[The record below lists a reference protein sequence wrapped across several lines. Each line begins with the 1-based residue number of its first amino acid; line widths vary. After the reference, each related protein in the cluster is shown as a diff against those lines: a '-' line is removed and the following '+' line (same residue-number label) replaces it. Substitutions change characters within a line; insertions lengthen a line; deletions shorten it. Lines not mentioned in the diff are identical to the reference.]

1 MNLLIVS
8 VVRSG
13 SSRLLESI
21 STFYKQEGIF
31 EPTTPQYKKDFNPKK
46 DIVKIAIQTKSVD
59 AHIELINQ
67 FDNVIL
73 LDRKDILAQ
82 AESYLNL
89 WEVLGGNYN
98 SKYVSVKFSQEK
110 IDKTIDKFKKWKS
123 DLKEIS
129 EKINQPIIYLEDLLE
144 FKDIGD
150 IGYDKAFFK
159 PEHKLRQSKKR
170 KTRI

>member
-67 FDNVIL
+67 FDNYH
-73 LDRKDILAQ
+73 
-82 AESYLNL
+82 EPSN
-89 WEVLGGNYN
+89 
-98 SKYVSVKFSQEK
+98 
-110 IDKTIDKFKKWKS
+110 
-123 DLKEIS
+123 
-129 EKINQPIIYLEDLLE
+129 
-144 FKDIGD
+144 
-150 IGYDKAFFK
+150 
-159 PEHKLRQSKKR
+159 
-170 KTRI
+170 

>member
-98 SKYVSVKFSQEK
+98 LKYVSVKFSQEK

-159 PEHKLRQSKKR
+159 PEHKLRQSKKT
-170 KTRI
+170 KTII

>member
-13 SSRLLESI
+13 SSKLLESI
-21 STFYKQEGIF
+21 SSFYKQEGIF

-59 AHIELINQ
+59 THIELINQ

-73 LDRKDILAQ
+73 LDRKDIIAQ

-89 WEVLGGNYN
+89 WKVLGGNYK
-98 SKYVSVKFSQEK
+98 SKYIGVEFSQED

-129 EKINQPIIYLEDLLE
+129 EKINQPIIYLEDLLQ
-144 FKDIGD
+144 FKDIDG
-150 IGYDKAFFK
+150 IGYDKSFFK
-159 PEHKLRQSKKR
+159 PEHRLRQFKK
-170 KTRI
+170 TII

>member
-21 STFYKQEGIF
+21 SSFYKQEGIF

-59 AHIELINQ
+59 THIELINQ

-73 LDRKDILAQ
+73 LDRKDIIAQ

-89 WEVLGGNYN
+89 WKVLGGNYN
-98 SKYVSVKFSQEK
+98 SKYVSVEFSQED

-129 EKINQPIIYLEDLLE
+129 EKINQPIIYLEDLLQ
-144 FKDIGD
+144 FKDIDG
-150 IGYDKAFFK
+150 IGYDKSFFK
-159 PEHKLRQSKKR
+159 PEHKLRQIKK
-170 KTRI
+170 TII